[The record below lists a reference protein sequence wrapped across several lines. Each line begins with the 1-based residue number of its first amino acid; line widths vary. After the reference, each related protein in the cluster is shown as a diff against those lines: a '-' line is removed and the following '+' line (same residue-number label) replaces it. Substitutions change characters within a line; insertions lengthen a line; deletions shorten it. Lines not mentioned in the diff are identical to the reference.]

1 MSKPVQ
7 TDYKPQMAPAPL
19 SDEQRHEQ
27 WKNKAA
33 KVAGDFFE
41 GPAKRFLEE
50 WDPKKPNELPDHAA
64 LVSFAHSL
72 QSAMAEY
79 MQACR

>member
-1 MSKPVQ
+1 MTTVVQ
-7 TDYKPQMAPAPL
+7 KDYPERMRPAPP
-19 SDEQRHEQ
+19 SEQQRLE
-27 WKNKAA
+27 KFA
-33 KVAGDFFE
+33 KIAGNFFE

-50 WDPKKPNELPDHAA
+50 WDPKKPNELPDQAT

-72 QSAMAEY
+72 QKTMSEY

>member
-1 MSKPVQ
+1 MNTVVQ
-7 TDYKPQMAPAPL
+7 KDYGPMRSAPL
-19 SDEQRHEQ
+19 SDEQRHEHG
-27 WKNKAA
+27 KAKAA

-64 LVSFAHSL
+64 LVSFTHSL
-72 QSAMAEY
+72 QKAMAEY